1 MKVKSSRSYKATVPQ
16 QGKPMFDTRQ
26 SNVSQIYSL
35 THLEYITFDGRNL
48 YKKILTNNLW

>member
-48 YKKILTNNLW
+48 YKKILTNNL